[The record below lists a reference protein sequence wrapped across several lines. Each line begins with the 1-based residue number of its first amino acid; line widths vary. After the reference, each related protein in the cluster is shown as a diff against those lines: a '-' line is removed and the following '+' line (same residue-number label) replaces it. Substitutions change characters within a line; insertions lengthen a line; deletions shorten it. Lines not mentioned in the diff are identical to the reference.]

1 LAIRDTELMLES
13 KLKARFAEHV
23 KHLVSSELED
33 KEFLKQL
40 VLKIAGSSC
49 SSIPEEKGLDLLV
62 AREKLDPLV
71 LEISG
76 TVTDNAGIRIR
87 MKGEDVE
94 IDLSD
99 NAITEILLKYLLPR
113 YSAILRGVD

>member
-1 LAIRDTELMLES
+1 
-13 KLKARFAEHV
+13 
-23 KHLVSSELED
+23 
-33 KEFLKQL
+33 
-40 VLKIAGSSC
+40 
-49 SSIPEEKGLDLLV
+49 
-62 AREKLDPLV
+62 
-71 LEISG
+71 
-76 TVTDNAGIRIR
+76 